1 MRQYSRRLRVETCTA
16 GDPKVVQAACDR
28 LQQVLGCSEERA
40 FDLLYG
46 AAASQGG
53 GLYELASIIAHA
65 IYPLAYVEAL
75 QKYQLGG

>member
-1 MRQYSRRLRVETCTA
+1 MRQFRARLRLETCPA
-16 GDPKVVQAACDR
+16 DDPKVVQAACDR
-28 LQQVLGCSEERA
+28 LQEALGCSEERA

-65 IYPLAYVEAL
+65 IHPLAYVEAL
-75 QKYQLGG
+75 EKYQLGE